1 MPSDLRQEVLKAAKA
16 LFMDK
21 GYDAVGMR
29 EIAQAVGRQPT
40 QVYRLALSKAD
51 ILAEIIIELNQTQ
64 IRKLPVF
71 LRKVRGTN
79 AFERSCSYLQLLYQ
93 SDIKHM
99 AIRAVGAAYGWTWN
113 GEYESAVVQQAQ
125 QLLQPVADWMEAA
138 GLKDVPA
145 RCYTVWCLY
154 YVGYRRAVMHGGTA
168 SECLSEIRPSLLLA
182 FAGSSAG
189 HDQSFFANHLRR
201 PA

>member
-1 MPSDLRQEVLKAAKA
+1 MTSDLRQEVLRAAKA
-16 LFMDK
+16 LFMDR

-64 IRKLPVF
+64 ISKLPVM
-71 LRKVRGTN
+71 LHKVRGAN
-79 AFERSCSYLQLLYQ
+79 AFERTCSYLQMLYR

-99 AIRAVGAAYGWTWN
+99 AIRAVGAAYGWTWSGKN
-113 GEYESAVVQQAQ
+113 ESTVVQQVQ
-125 QLLQPVADWMEAA
+125 QLLVPVAGWMHAA
-138 GLKDVPA
+138 GLDAIPA
-145 RCYTVWCLY
+145 RCYAVWCLY

-182 FAGSSAG
+182 FAANNLVSGSII
-189 HDQSFFANHLRR
+189 L
-201 PA
+201 